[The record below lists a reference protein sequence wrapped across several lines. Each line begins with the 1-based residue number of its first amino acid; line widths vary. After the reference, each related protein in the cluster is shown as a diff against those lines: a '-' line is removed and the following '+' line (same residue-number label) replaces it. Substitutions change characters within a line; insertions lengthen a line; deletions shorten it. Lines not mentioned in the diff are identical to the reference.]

1 LGQKK
6 ISAGFHF
13 PKEIIMKTG
22 IGKFV
27 DPDLRSVS
35 AGVAI
40 TQLHLRLVEAR
51 KAETQREELEAENR
65 KDDAVIS
72 TCLAKSEIAVRALN
86 KLKELAK
93 CDDDHQLETT
103 ITAAER
109 KIEKQDEYDRIS
121 VGLIERNSLPDVR
134 QIEEEAS
141 GTNWTP
147 LNQKSYRVRIA

>member
-1 LGQKK
+1 
-6 ISAGFHF
+6 
-13 PKEIIMKTG
+13 MKTG

-72 TCLAKSEIAVRALN
+72 TCLAKSEIAVRA
-86 KLKELAK
+86 
-93 CDDDHQLETT
+93 
-103 ITAAER
+103 
-109 KIEKQDEYDRIS
+109 
-121 VGLIERNSLPDVR
+121 
-134 QIEEEAS
+134 
-141 GTNWTP
+141 
-147 LNQKSYRVRIA
+147 